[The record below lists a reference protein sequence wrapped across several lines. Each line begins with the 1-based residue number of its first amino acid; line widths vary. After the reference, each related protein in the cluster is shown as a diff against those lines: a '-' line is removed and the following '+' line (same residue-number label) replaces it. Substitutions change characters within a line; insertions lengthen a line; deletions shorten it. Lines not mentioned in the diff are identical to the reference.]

1 MWICSPAGC
10 ALQSS
15 RFTYGQRRPSDE
27 ELEPGDEEPEVT
39 DKVFPLSAC
48 RSISGVNSVGKQ
60 TNQRSKRIIAV
71 RRAKKKKQYPILY
84 SNIEVLT
91 CLSVEQS
98 ELGVVRPED
107 AAAHDLQLVHS
118 ESVVSFG
125 VLQQNHTL

>member
-1 MWICSPAGC
+1 M
-10 ALQSS
+10 QSS

-71 RRAKKKKQYPILY
+71 ERAKKKTTNTQFYIL
-84 SNIEVLT
+84 NIKVLT

-98 ELGVVRPED
+98 ELGVV
-107 AAAHDLQLVHS
+107 
-118 ESVVSFG
+118 
-125 VLQQNHTL
+125 